1 MISTPISIKE
11 ILQTNKQRLDKLLN
25 KNYDPLRGIGS
36 PIHRINFRID
46 DDMFVKI
53 PDEMAENPVINKI
66 LSTKSESLLHFAKD
80 NGIDFNSVLDLY
92 NKIREVYDFE
102 YLAAMY
108 LKIQDKETK
117 KMTPFVMNTAQL
129 KYFTELERQRKYN
142 DIIRIKLLKTRQ
154 WGGSTLTE
162 NYIAWRQCYH
172 GKNLHSVL
180 AGDVE
185 GQAKNM
191 FTLYKRAIKSMP
203 SKYTLAPHEGSSK
216 NRILEE
222 RGNIISIG
230 SMRNPDSL
238 RSSDNSILHATEIGL
253 WKSTANNKPE
263 DLMQSLVNSIEIV
276 PQTMIILEST
286 AKGVGNYWHN
296 IWQEDNIYKP
306 VFVAWFEAVKNIVNL
321 TDEQRIEVYESLN
334 DDEQRYWE
342 LGATL
347 DGIAWYRKQLKSMSG
362 DKWRMQA
369 ENPAT
374 PNEAFQGTGNRVFPI
389 SIVEGNKIFI
399 RKPELYNVYSNAQ
412 TGREALQGVHIEK
425 SPVGQLKVWKDVEL
439 EPHYS
444 NRYVVSVDIGG
455 ASQGA
460 DYSVITVIDR
470 IGLIDGGCEE
480 IVARARIHTT
490 HYNLAWLSARIATYY
505 SHALL
510 VIENNSLKPS
520 DAENGYLTVLSEISH
535 YYNNLYTYMSPEKVK
550 ESPEV
555 RWGFFT
561 NHSTKSAIINELYKR
576 LETGS
581 VIEYDEEMFAEL
593 DVYEI
598 DTNGKYNAAEGYH
611 DDIIMSTAIGLHIS
625 AKTSIPLKIERATKS
640 VHSRA
645 TLDIYSSE

>member
-1 MISTPISIKE
+1 MQTAG
-11 ILQTNKQRLDKLLN
+11 ILELNKKRLYKLLN
-25 KNYDPLRGIGS
+25 EHYNPLTGEGS
-36 PIHRINFRID
+36 PIERVKFYIND
-46 DDMFVKI
+46 DTKVYI
-53 PDEMAENPVINKI
+53 PVEMAENPVINKI
-66 LSTKSESLLHFAKD
+66 LSLKYNNLYTFAIENDIPYNSLLSL
-80 NGIDFNSVLDLY
+80 FNR
-92 NKIREVYDFE
+92 IREVYDFE
-102 YLAAMY
+102 YIAAKY

-117 KMTPFVMNTAQL
+117 KMTPFIMNTAQL
-129 KYFTELERQRKYN
+129 KYFAELEEQRTNN

-172 GKNLHSVL
+172 GRNLHSVL

-191 FTLYKRAIKSMP
+191 YTLYKRAIKSMP
-203 SKYTLAPHEGSSK
+203 HKYTLSPHEGSAK

-238 RSSDNSILHATEIGL
+238 RSSDNAILHATEIGL

-263 DLMQSLVNSIEIV
+263 DLMQSLVNSIELV
-276 PQTMIILEST
+276 PQTMIVLEST
-286 AKGVGNYWHN
+286 AKGVGNYWHKL
-296 IWQEDNIYKP
+296 WLEDNIYKP
-306 VFVAWFEAVKNIVNL
+306 VFVAWFEAVKNIVLL
-321 TDEQRIEVYESLN
+321 TDKERIEIYNSLDEYER
-334 DDEQRYWE
+334 QYWE

-347 DGIAWYRKQLKSMSG
+347 DGIQWYRKQLKSMSG
-362 DKWRMQA
+362 DRWRMQA

-374 PNEAFQGTGNRVFPI
+374 PQEAFQGTGNRVFPI
-389 SIVEGNKIFI
+389 SIVENNRIFI
-399 RKPELYNVYSNAQ
+399 RKPQLYSIYSNAQ
-412 TGREALQGVHIEK
+412 SGADALNNVKIEPNP
-425 SPVGQLKVWKDVEL
+425 SGQLKIWRDVEK
-439 EPHYS
+439 EPNYT
-444 NRYVVSVDIGG
+444 NRYIVSVDIGG
-455 ASQGA
+455 ASKGS

-470 IGLIDGGCEE
+470 IGLLDGGCEE
-480 IVARARIHTT
+480 IVARMRIHTT
-490 HYNLAWLSARIATYY
+490 HYNLAWLAAKVSTYY
-505 SHALL
+505 NNALL
-510 VIENNSLKPS
+510 VVENNSLKPS

-535 YYNNLYTYMSPEKVK
+535 YYNNLYTYMSPDKVK

-555 RWGFFT
+555 RWGFIT

-581 VIEYDEEMFAEL
+581 YIEYDEEMFAEM

-625 AKTSIPLKIERATKS
+625 AKVSVPLRIERS
-640 VHSRA
+640 FISSRKGA
-645 TLDIYSSE
+645 LDISVT